1 MRLHAISFQSSLF
14 PAHWRPMLRSA
25 VNKQISVSKVG
36 SRLLLPFWCVAL
48 ATGCLSATFPG
59 PAATPTI
66 ASDTGRSIAEIRML
80 DATSGWAW
88 SNGVEGQYLLLRTTD
103 GGQTWSDVTPRTF
116 PYSEYGGW
124 FLDSQ
129 TAWVST
135 LDRKTYSGGLLRTTD
150 GGKSWSVLVK
160 EGAAPFKCLTAGSRC
175 HFFNTN
181 HGVANTAE
189 FGLGN
194 AYYRYFETHDGGTTW
209 TPVIITSPYPDN
221 DLPPGT
227 IHLCN
232 LCGDGISYYPP
243 TKVIITHGDQGDE
256 QPKGAVRLSLSMNL
270 GKSWRDLRLPVPEK
284 YRDGL
289 AGPLSPVFF
298 DDKNGLLPAHILKRN
313 ADHTLA
319 YSALVFYVTDDGG
332 STWTARPGIL
342 EHASSYTQWS
352 FAGQFDVVSLRDV
365 FVRGGPNLYVTSDG
379 ARSWRTV
386 KPNIDFGLEG
396 AKSKRDMSR
405 MDFVDTTHGWVVI
418 YDIIND
424 YPYSRY
430 SLYKTSDGGSTWTEL
445 ALKIVP

>member
-1 MRLHAISFQSSLF
+1 
-14 PAHWRPMLRSA
+14 MLRSA
-25 VNKQISVSKVG
+25 VNKQISVSTVE
-36 SRLLLPFWCVAL
+36 SRLLLAFLCVAL
-48 ATGCLSATFPG
+48 ATGCLTATLPG

-66 ASDTGRSIAEIRML
+66 ASAARRSIAEIRML

-160 EGAAPFKCLTAGSRC
+160 EGAAPFQCLTAEGSRC
-175 HFFNTN
+175 QFFNAN
-181 HGVANTAE
+181 HAVARTANY
-189 FGLGN
+189 GLGSVHV
-194 AYYRYFETHDGGTTW
+194 RFFETQDGGMTW
-209 TPVIITSPYPDN
+209 TPVLLVPPYPDN
-221 DLPPGT
+221 NLPPGT

-243 TKVIITHGDQGDE
+243 TKVIITQGDQGDE
-256 QPKGAVRLSLSMNL
+256 QPKAAVRLSLSMNL

-284 YRDGL
+284 YPDGL

-313 ADHTLA
+313 ADNTLA
-319 YSALVFYVTDDGG
+319 YSALVFYASDDGG
-332 STWTARPGIL
+332 ITWTARPGIIEL
-342 EHASSYTQWS
+342 TSERKGWS
-352 FAGQFDVVSLRDV
+352 FGSHVDVVSLKDV
-365 FVRGGPNLYVTSDG
+365 FVRGGPKLFVTSDG
-379 ARSWRTV
+379 ARSWRTTI
-386 KPNIDFGLEG
+386 PNIDLGFEG
-396 AKSKRDMSR
+396 SKWDVSR
-405 MDFVDTTHGWVVI
+405 MDFVDATHGWIVI
-418 YDIIND
+418 SDHRRFA
-424 YPYSRY
+424 PYGKY
-430 SLYKTSDGGSTWTEL
+430 SLFRTSDGGATWTEL
-445 ALKIVP
+445 PLKIVP